1 MFLRRI
7 FISKTNNCRHLKLL
21 RHTSNVNYDI
31 NHQNYSSI
39 PHCQN
44 VCASKSNR
52 IQPQQRLT
60 TYSYLIHTKYYS
72 KQISDSLINEQKAQ
86 EEQELNKIRELF
98 SQPRVTLN
106 ELANKT
112 PDKIFDIHYKQA
124 SVAPKGSK
132 KKVQQNDWTC
142 TYSFVWPEK
151 AKFEGTA
158 LSKRQA
164 AEKAAIQSL
173 HWLYLN
179 RRINN
184 KGEPIYDRDVLD
196 KLKSTLNSPIEV
208 SISDKSMKAVDK
220 VWNEYEKIKSI
231 YDTTFNEAKQ
241 RSYNF
246 PISIKKD
253 STIDENDGSE
263 DLNIDSEQDVLSDF
277 KKHVHPVFGKTL
289 EPPSSTTLAR
299 RERNLNKMFEH
310 YDESLTPLPIDQY
323 SEQITTTL
331 QNSRVLVI
339 VGAAGCGKST
349 RVPAAIL
356 RGCGV
361 ATTALVSEPRRV
373 AAIGLAQRVAD
384 EMGEG
389 VGETVG
395 YQVRLQSKPPRP
407 PAGAILYC
415 TSGVL
420 LRRLQMNPGLEGCSH
435 VIIDE
440 AHERDVNTDVTL
452 LLLKRALNIN
462 KDLKIVVM
470 SATLDIDVFIRY
482 FGNCPLV
489 EVPGRTYPV
498 EDLYLEDLEK
508 NFNIKFRNTKE
519 NCTKEDGK
527 PQINCQEVVDL
538 ITAVDKTRP
547 EGAILVFLP
556 GWAEIKQT
564 KQLLDEIYKDG
575 LHLILPIH
583 SRLSTQDQTRMFN
596 TPPPGIRKI
605 VLSTNIAETS
615 VTIPDVV
622 HVIDTGA
629 HKENRVKPGTGTAS
643 LETVWVSYA
652 AAKQRAGRA
661 GRVQPGFCYKM
672 YTKEKQAE
680 FSPHTTPEILRIPLD
695 QTVLDCKSYAPN
707 EKVESFLSELPQPP
721 SSEAIRFAVRD
732 LIDIG
737 ALSKSEQLT
746 RLGTLVSQLNVP
758 PRLARGVLHAAI
770 VGNIVSAGNM
780 LVHCADNIEVFSN
793 AGDRKEVHCADN
805 IEVFSNAGD
814 RKEEIRNIKRKYSK
828 TSDHSALN
836 WIQDDFEQQLDE
848 FGWKNVDV
856 WCDKYALSNLHLE
869 QILKCGILE
878 ANPDPQTLNQF
889 SNIDEYTAAILLSG
903 TNTLLLTKRQIK
915 MKGKL
920 KTAAGLFTS
929 NGDLAHIGGESVNY
943 GITKRKHHTHLLTY
957 FGGYHSTERRALVVY
972 KTSLISPCCALLFS
986 MGDIVKKE
994 NSEDVTDLYLPRHR
1008 LTIQVPVSQAEHII
1022 KVKEMLWNTFQYYI
1036 DRDVNNI
1043 SYEEFTNTQEFK
1055 TKLMKIIGRI
1065 LVEANEEYVE
1075 KYIKDS
1081 DFR

>member
-1 MFLRRI
+1 MTGHVHIRLFGRKKLSLR
-7 FISKTNNCRHLKLL
+7 
-21 RHTSNVNYDI
+21 
-31 NHQNYSSI
+31 
-39 PHCQN
+39 
-44 VCASKSNR
+44 
-52 IQPQQRLT
+52 
-60 TYSYLIHTKYYS
+60 
-72 KQISDSLINEQKAQ
+72 
-86 EEQELNKIRELF
+86 
-98 SQPRVTLN
+98 
-106 ELANKT
+106 
-112 PDKIFDIHYKQA
+112 
-124 SVAPKGSK
+124 
-132 KKVQQNDWTC
+132 
-142 TYSFVWPEK
+142 
-151 AKFEGTA
+151 A

-196 KLKSTLNSPIEV
+196 ELKSTLNSPIEV

-263 DLNIDSEQDVLSDF
+263 DLSIDSEQDVLSDF

-289 EPPSSTTLAR
+289 EPPSSTTLSR

-361 ATTALVSEPRRV
+361 GTTALVSEPRRV

-470 SATLDIDVFIRY
+470 SATLDIEVFTRY

-596 TPPPGIRKI
+596 APPPGIRKI

-672 YTKEKQAE
+672 YTKEKEAE

-695 QTVLDCKSYAPN
+695 QTVLDCKSYASN

-770 VGNIVSAGNM
+770 VGNVVAAGNM
-780 LVHCADNIEVFSN
+780 LA
-793 AGDRKEVHCADN
+793 HCADN

-836 WIQDDFEQQLDE
+836 WIQDDFEQQLDDV
-848 FGWKNVDV
+848 GWKNVDV
-856 WCDKYALSNLHLE
+856 WCDKYGLRKDRLGYVKSLSNLHLE

-929 NGDLAHIGGESVNY
+929 NGDLAHIGGESINY

-1008 LTIQVPVSQAEHII
+1008 LTIQVPASQADHIL